1 MEHRP
6 THTSATQHNRATP
19 PTGHGNL
26 ERLDDMSGYKVADD
40 DCDIRGWSV
49 RTADGRKVGEVDS
62 LIVDKDAMQVRY
74 VDIDLDREALKL
86 KEDRHVLVP
95 LSDARLDDDHDDVH
109 LRNINASQLVLM
121 PPYRY
126 GAPVAQDARA
136 GRDHERDA
144 RAFYGKRG
152 GTGRVERLTLSE
164 EELSIGKRPVSA
176 GEARVHK
183 KVETKHV
190 EQKVP
195 LSHEELVIEKRPIQG
210 AATGAGSARIGEDE
224 VRIPLMQEEAVVDK
238 RIVAREEVV
247 IRKKTVQDEKTV
259 EADLRREKLD
269 VDRSGKAS
277 ERKTRH

>member
-6 THTSATQHNRATP
+6 TTNNSVGRTAP
-19 PTGHGNL
+19 PMTTGNL
-26 ERLDDMSGYKVADD
+26 ERLDDMHGYKVADG

-74 VDIDLDREALKL
+74 IDVDLDRKALDL
-86 KEDRHVLVP
+86 REDRHVLVP
-95 LSDARLDDDHDDVH
+95 LSGARLDDDHDDVR
-109 LRNINASQLVLM
+109 LTGIDAAQLVAM
-121 PPYRY
+121 PPYRH
-126 GAPVAQDARA
+126 GSLISHDHHV
-136 GRDHERDA
+136 GRDHDRDT
-144 RAFYGKRG
+144 RDFYGKRN

-164 EELSIGKRPVSA
+164 EELRVGKREVPA

-183 KVETKHV
+183 SVETRHV
-190 EQKVP
+190 SEKVP

-210 AATGAGSARIGEDE
+210 GVSASGAASIGDDE
-224 VRIPLMQEEAVVDK
+224 VRIPLKQEEAVVDK
-238 RIVAREEVV
+238 RAVAREEVV

-269 VDRSGKAS
+269 VDRSTTDRTK
-277 ERKTRH
+277 RH